1 MNYSKLKLNFSSV
14 KSQLVHIDRHGK
26 VLSSKHELLV
36 LKKGS
41 HILDFFPFLEFYLDD
56 FLSTKESAELDCVN
70 IELDNKI
77 LYFDFKLRYADNKY
91 LIYFENDT
99 KNYLEL
105 RAIQQDRNES
115 VINSEHQQ
123 QAQKAKELFF
133 QKVNHEIRNPL
144 QSSLGLLNVLEDQFN
159 FEGNEYWDVLKDNLN
174 SLTTI
179 TNDILDLSKVEE
191 GRMKLYNKR
200 LNLQYFIHQV
210 YKRNKLNTRQNGN
223 RLILNKL
230 PNQNPVILIDE
241 TRLHQVFYNI
251 ISNANKYTK
260 NGKIYISIKDIKPQA
275 NNTLKLSFSIK
286 DTGDG
291 MPKEKA
297 QDIFKEFVQIHDS
310 TIPLGVG
317 LGLSIVKQI
326 VQLYDGKVWAESA
339 IGIGTAIHFSID
351 VREATSL
358 HQLEVKDNLP
368 SLPLKGKDI
377 LLIEDDSMNAL
388 IFTKL
393 LQILGGNIEIATNE
407 DEIIDQ
413 LKSKD
418 IDFVFTDYHLENN
431 QTIIDIRNKL
441 THSPSD
447 AKWILVSGDEFSSE
461 FLEEHGFNDSL
472 VKPISLIDVKKAI
485 SSFL

>member
-14 KSQLVHIDRHGK
+14 KSQLVHIDKTGK
-26 VLSSKHELLV
+26 ILSSKHELII

-56 FLSTKESAELDCVN
+56 FLSTKEPAELDCIN
-70 IELDNKI
+70 IELDNDV
-77 LYFDFKLRYADNKY
+77 LYFDFKLRYDDNKF
-91 LIYFENDT
+91 LVYFENDT

-144 QSSLGLLNVLEDQFN
+144 QSSLGLLTELENQYN
-159 FEGNEYWDVLKDNLN
+159 FKDNEYWDVLKDNLN

-200 LNLQYFIHQV
+200 LDLQYFIHQV
-210 YKRNKLNTRQNGN
+210 YKRNKLNTLQNGN
-223 RLILNKL
+223 TLILNKL

-241 TRLHQVFYNI
+241 TRLHQVFYNV

-260 NGKIYISIKDIKPQA
+260 NGRIFISIKDIKPQP

-286 DTGDG
+286 DTGEG

-326 VQLYDGKVWAESA
+326 VQLYNGNVWAESA
-339 IGIGTAIHFSID
+339 VGIGTEIQFSIV
-351 VREATSL
+351 VREAASL
-358 HQLEVKDNLP
+358 HKLEVKDNLP

-393 LQILGGNIEIATNE
+393 LQILGGNVSIATNE
-407 DEIIDQ
+407 NEIIDQ
-413 LKSKD
+413 LKSND
-418 IDFVFTDYHLENN
+418 IDFVFTDYHLEDN
-431 QTIIDIRNKL
+431 QTILDIRNKL
-441 THSPSD
+441 TQTPSD
-447 AKWILVSGDEFSSE
+447 AKWILVSGDEFNSD
-461 FLEEHGFNDSL
+461 FLDKHNFQDSL

-485 SSFL
+485 SSLI

>member
-1 MNYSKLKLNFSSV
+1 MNYSKLKINFSSV
-14 KSQLVHIDRHGK
+14 KSQLVHIDKYGK
-26 VLSSKHELLV
+26 ILSSKHELIT
-36 LKKGS
+36 LKKGN

-56 FLSTKESAELDCVN
+56 FLETKESADLDCVN
-70 IELDNKI
+70 IELDDDI
-77 LYFDFKLRYADNKY
+77 LYFDFKLRFADNKF

-105 RAIQQDRNES
+105 QAIQQDRNES

-144 QSSLGLLNVLEDQFN
+144 QSSLGLLNVLENEYN
-159 FEGNEYWDVLKDNLN
+159 FKGNEYWEVLKANLK
-174 SLTTI
+174 SLKTI

-200 LNLQYFIHQV
+200 LDLHYFIHQV

-223 RLILNKL
+223 MLILNKL
-230 PNQNPVILIDE
+230 PKQNPNILIDE

-260 NGKIYISIKDIKPQA
+260 NGKIFINIQDIKPQSD
-275 NNTLKLSFSIK
+275 NSLKLSFSIK

-297 QDIFKEFVQIHDS
+297 KDIFKEFVQIHDS

-326 VQLYDGKVWAESA
+326 VQLYKGKVWAESA
-339 IGIGTAIHFSID
+339 IGIGTEIHFTLQ
-351 VREATSL
+351 VREAASL

-368 SLPLKGKDI
+368 TQPLKGKDI
-377 LLIEDDSMNAL
+377 LLIEDDQMNAL
-388 IFTKL
+388 IFSKL
-393 LQILGGNIEIATNE
+393 LQILGGNIEIATNK
-407 DEIIDQ
+407 DEIIHHLQ
-413 LKSKD
+413 SKD
-418 IDFVFTDYHLENN
+418 IDFVFTDYHLEDDLTILDIKNN
-431 QTIIDIRNKL
+431 LIQT
-441 THSPSD
+441 PSD
-447 AKWILVSGDEFSSE
+447 AKWILVSGDTFTPE
-461 FLEEHGFNDSL
+461 FLNEHGFNDSL

-485 SSFL
+485 SSLI

>member
-1 MNYSKLKLNFSSV
+1 MNYSKLKLNFSSI
-14 KSQLVHIDRHGK
+14 KSQLVHIDKHGK
-26 VLSSKHELLV
+26 ILSSKHELIV
-36 LKKGS
+36 LKKGTY
-41 HILDFFPFLEFYLDD
+41 IVDFFPFLEFYLDD
-56 FLSTKESAELDCVN
+56 FLETKEPAELDCVN
-70 IELDNKI
+70 INLDGKT
-77 LYFDFKLRYADNKY
+77 LYFDFKLRFTDNKY

-105 RAIQQDRNES
+105 QAIQQDRNES

-123 QAQKAKELFF
+123 QAQKSKELFF

-144 QSSLGLLNVLEDQFN
+144 QSSLGLLNVLEDQYN
-159 FEGNEYWDVLKDNLN
+159 FKGNEYWDVLKANLH
-174 SLTTI
+174 SLKTI

-200 LNLQYFIHQV
+200 LDLHYFLHQV

-223 RLILNKL
+223 KLVLNRL

-260 NGKIYISIKDIKPQA
+260 NGKIFITIQDIKPQA
-275 NNTLKLSFSIK
+275 NNALRLSFSIK
-286 DTGDG
+286 DTGNG

-297 QDIFKEFVQIHDS
+297 KDIFEDFVQIHDS

-326 VQLYDGKVWAESA
+326 VQLYNGKVWAESA
-339 IGIGTAIHFSID
+339 VGIGTEIHFSIE
-351 VREATSL
+351 VREAASL
-358 HQLEVKDNLP
+358 HQLEIKDNLP
-368 SLPLKGKDI
+368 SQPLRGKDI
-377 LLIEDDSMNAL
+377 LLIEDDPMNAL
-388 IFTKL
+388 IFSKL
-393 LQILGGNIEIATNE
+393 LQILGGNIDIATNE
-407 DEIIDQ
+407 EEIINA

-418 IDFVFTDYHLENN
+418 IDLVFTDYHLESNL
-431 QTIIDIRNKL
+431 TILDIKHKL
-441 THSPSD
+441 TDVASD
-447 AKWILVSGDEFSSE
+447 AKWILVSGDEFEQS

-472 VKPISLIDVKKAI
+472 VKPISLVDVKKAI
-485 SSFL
+485 SSLL

>member
-1 MNYSKLKLNFSSV
+1 MNYSKLKINFSSV
-14 KSQLVHIDRHGK
+14 KGQLVHIDKYGK
-26 VLSSKHELLV
+26 VLSSKHELIL
-36 LKKGS
+36 LKKGT
-41 HILDFFPFLEFYLDD
+41 HILDTFPFLEFYLDD
-56 FLSTKESAELDCVN
+56 FLTTKTPAELDCIN
-70 IELDNKI
+70 IDLDGKT
-77 LYFDFKLRYADNKY
+77 LYFDFKLRYTENKY

-144 QSSLGLLNVLEDQFN
+144 QSSLGLLQELEGQYN
-159 FEGNEYWDVLKDNLN
+159 FKGNEYWDVLKDNLH

-191 GRMKLYNKR
+191 GRMRLYNKR
-200 LNLQYFIHQV
+200 LNLHYFIHQV

-223 RLILNKL
+223 TLVLNKL
-230 PNQNPVILIDE
+230 PNQNPVVLIDE

-260 NGKIYISIKDIKPQA
+260 NGEIFISVKDIKPQP
-275 NNTLKLSFSIK
+275 NNSLKLTFSIK

-297 QDIFKEFVQIHDS
+297 RDIFTEFVQIHDS

-339 IGIGTAIHFSID
+339 LGIGTEIHFCIE
-351 VREATSL
+351 VREAASL
-358 HQLEVKDNLP
+358 HKLETKDNLP
-368 SLPLKGKDI
+368 GQPLKGKDI
-377 LLIEDDSMNAL
+377 LLIEDDAMNAL
-388 IFTKL
+388 IFTNL
-393 LQILGGNIEIATNE
+393 LQILGGNIETAANE
-407 DEIIDQ
+407 EEIIHH
-413 LKSKD
+413 LSSKD
-418 IDFVFTDYHLENN
+418 IDFVFSDYHLEDN
-431 QTIIDIRNKL
+431 QTILDIRQRL
-441 THSPSD
+441 DQSASD
-447 AKWILVSGDEFSSE
+447 TKWILVSGDEFDSE
-461 FLEEHGFNDSL
+461 FLKENGFQDSL

-485 SSFL
+485 SSLL

>member
-1 MNYSKLKLNFSSV
+1 MNYSKLKLNFSSI
-14 KSQLVHIDRHGK
+14 KSQLVHIDKHGK
-26 VLSSKHELLV
+26 ILSSKHELLT
-36 LKKGS
+36 LKKGQ
-41 HILDFFPFLEFYLDD
+41 HIVDYFPFLEFYLED
-56 FLSTKESAELDCVN
+56 FLETKEPSELDCINIDVN
-70 IELDNKI
+70 GKT
-77 LYFDFKLRYADNKY
+77 LYFDFKLRYSDNKH

-123 QAQKAKELFF
+123 QAQKSKELFF

-144 QSSLGLLNVLEDQFN
+144 QSSLGLLKELEEQYDFN
-159 FEGNEYWDVLKDNLN
+159 DNEYWDVLKANLN
-174 SLTTI
+174 SLKTI

-223 RLILNKL
+223 KLILNKL
-230 PNQNPVILIDE
+230 PNQNPSILIDE

-251 ISNANKYTK
+251 ISNANKYTE
-260 NGKIYISIKDIKPQA
+260 NGEIFINLLDIKPQA
-275 NNTLKLSFSIK
+275 NNCLKLSFSIK

-297 QDIFKEFVQIHDS
+297 KDIFNEFVQIHDS

-326 VQLYDGKVWAESA
+326 VQLYNGKVRAESA
-339 IGIGTAIHFSID
+339 VGIGTEIHFYIE

-358 HQLEVKDNLP
+358 HQLEIKDNLP
-368 SLPLKGKDI
+368 SQPLKGKDI
-377 LLIEDDSMNAL
+377 LLIEDDPMNAL
-388 IFTKL
+388 IFSKL
-393 LQILGGNIEIATNE
+393 LQILGGQIKIATNE
-407 DEIIDQ
+407 DEIIHQ
-413 LKSKD
+413 LQSND

-431 QTIIDIRNKL
+431 LTIIDIRKKL
-441 THSPSD
+441 PATPSD
-447 AKWILVSGDEFSSE
+447 AKWILVSGDEFE
-461 FLEEHGFNDSL
+461 TDFLKENNFHDSL
-472 VKPISLIDVKKAI
+472 VKPISLTDVKKVI
-485 SSFL
+485 STYI

>member
-1 MNYSKLKLNFSSV
+1 MNYSKLKINFSSV
-14 KSQLVHIDRHGK
+14 KGQLVHIDKHGK
-26 VLSSKHELLV
+26 ILSSKHELIV

-41 HILDFFPFLEFYLDD
+41 LITDFFPFLEFYLID
-56 FLSTKESAELDCVN
+56 FLETKQPSELDCIN
-70 IELDNKI
+70 IEHEGKI
-77 LYFDFKLRYADNKY
+77 LYFDFKLRFTDNKY

-133 QKVNHEIRNPL
+133 QKVNHEIRNPI
-144 QSSLGLLNVLEDQFN
+144 QSSLGLLKVLEEQYDFT
-159 FEGNEYWDVLKDNLN
+159 GNDYWDVLKANLK
-174 SLTTI
+174 SLKTI

-200 LNLQYFIHQV
+200 LNLHYFIHQV

-223 RLILNKL
+223 VLILNKL

-260 NGKIYISIKDIKPQA
+260 NGSIFINLRDIKPQP
-275 NNTLKLSFSIK
+275 NNILRLSFSVK

-297 QDIFKEFVQIHDS
+297 KDIFKEFVQIHDS

-326 VQLYDGKVWAESA
+326 VQLYSGKVRAESA
-339 IGIGTAIHFSID
+339 VGIGTEIHFSIE

-358 HQLEVKDNLP
+358 HQLELKDNLP
-368 SLPLKGKDI
+368 SQPLKGKDI
-377 LLIEDDSMNAL
+377 LLIEDDPMNAL
-388 IFTKL
+388 IFSKL
-393 LQILGGNIEIATNE
+393 LQILGGQIEIATNE
-407 DEIIDQ
+407 EEINQ
-413 LKSKD
+413 HLKSKD
-418 IDFVFTDYHLENN
+418 IDFVFTDYHLDNN
-431 QTIIDIRNKL
+431 LTIIDIRNKL
-441 THSPSD
+441 TNTPSD
-447 AKWILVSGDEFSSE
+447 AKWILVSGDEFE
-461 FLEEHGFNDSL
+461 EDFLKENDFKDSL
-472 VKPISLIDVKKAI
+472 VKPISLTDVKKVI
-485 SSFL
+485 SNYL

>member
-14 KSQLVHIDRHGK
+14 KGQLVHIDKHGK
-26 VLSSKHELLV
+26 ILSSKHELIT
-36 LKKGS
+36 LKKGKS
-41 HILDFFPFLEFYLDD
+41 IAEYFPFLEIYLED
-56 FLSTKESAELDCVN
+56 FLETKESAELDCIN
-70 IELDNKI
+70 IEHEGKT
-77 LYFDFKLRYADNKY
+77 LYFDFKLGFKDNKY

-105 RAIQQDRNES
+105 QAIQQDRNES

-133 QKVNHEIRNPL
+133 QKVNHEIRNPI
-144 QSSLGLLNVLEDQFN
+144 QSSLGLLSVLEEQFDFN
-159 FEGNEYWDVLKDNLN
+159 GNEYWDVLKANLK
-174 SLTTI
+174 SLKTI

-191 GRMKLYNKR
+191 GRMRLYNKR
-200 LNLQYFIHQV
+200 LNLHYFIHQV

-230 PNQNPVILIDE
+230 PNQNPIILIDE

-260 NGKIYISIKDIKPQA
+260 NGSIFLTIQDIKPQA
-275 NNTLKLSFSIK
+275 NNCLRLLFSIK

-297 QDIFKEFVQIHDS
+297 KDIFKEFVQIHDS

-339 IGIGTAIHFSID
+339 VGIGTAIHFNIV

-368 SLPLKGKDI
+368 SQPLKGKDI
-377 LLIEDDSMNAL
+377 LLIEDDPMNAL
-388 IFTKL
+388 IFSKL
-393 LQILGGNIEIATNE
+393 LQILGGHIEVATNE
-407 DEIIDQ
+407 EEIVEH

-418 IDFVFTDYHLENN
+418 IDFVFTDYHLENGL
-431 QTIIDIRNKL
+431 TIIDIRKKL
-441 THSPSD
+441 TQTPSD
-447 AKWILVSGDEFSSE
+447 TKWILVSGDEFTAD
-461 FLEEHGFNDSL
+461 FLNENDFNNSL
-472 VKPISLIDVKKAI
+472 VKPISLTDVKKVI
-485 SSFL
+485 STYL